1 VLSLNSIKDLKK
13 LGQSIWIDNINRKM
27 LDSGE
32 LKKMIGLGLLGMTSN
47 PTIFDKAISG
57 SADYDGAIKKLGKRP
72 VFEIYDE
79 LTVKDV
85 QDAADNFRE
94 IFDKTEGLDGYV
106 SLEVNPKLANKSKET
121 IDEALRLHKKVDRPN
136 VMFKIPSTKEGFPV
150 VKALISKGIN
160 VNVTLIFSVEQYV
173 NTAKAYVEGLTE
185 LKKSGGDVKR
195 VASVASV
202 FVSRIDSLIDKL
214 LDEKLKEKSDPELES
229 LKGKAAV
236 ANSKLIYQE
245 YLNIF
250 SSPDWKELAKAGAGV
265 QRVLWASTSTKNP
278 AYSDVKYVAEL
289 VGKDT
294 VNTLPDSTWA
304 AFLDHGKPSDAV
316 AGGVPEA
323 KKVVSQLKSLGID
336 IDQVCAKLLE
346 DGVKAFEKSFESLLK
361 SIEKKASS

>member
-1 VLSLNSIKDLKK
+1 MTLNSIQELKK
-13 LGQSIWIDNINRKM
+13 FGQSIWFDNINRRM

-57 SADYDGAIKKLGKRP
+57 GSDYDATIQKLGKRP

-85 QDAADNFRE
+85 QDAADNFRPV
-94 IFDKTEGLDGYV
+94 FDKTEGLDGYV
-106 SLEVNPKLANKSKET
+106 SLEVNPKLANKTKES
-121 IDEALRLHKKVDRPN
+121 IDEALRLYKKVARPN
-136 VMFKIPSTKEGFPV
+136 VLFKIPSTKEGFPAI
-150 VKALISKGIN
+150 KTLISKGLN
-160 VNVTLIFSVEQYV
+160 VNITLIFSIEQYI
-173 NTAKAYVEGLTE
+173 NTAKAFIEGLKE
-185 LKKSGGDVKR
+185 FRKSGGDVKK

-202 FVSRIDSLIDKL
+202 FVSRIDGLTDKL
-214 LDEKLKEKSDPELES
+214 IDEKLEAKPDPKLEA

-245 YLNIF
+245 YLKIF
-250 SSPDWKELAKAGAGV
+250 SSPDWKELAKAGARV

-289 VGKDT
+289 IGEDT
-294 VNTLPDSTWA
+294 VNTVPDNTWA
-304 AFLDHGKPSDAV
+304 AFLDHGRPKEVVS
-316 AGGVPEA
+316 AGISEA
-323 KKVVSQLKSLGID
+323 KQVISDLKKYGID
-336 IDQVCAKLLE
+336 INDVCAKLLT
-346 DGVKAFEKSFESLLK
+346 DGVVAFEKSFDSLLK